1 MGFSSALLVTSLAI
15 RIKKSMVA
23 EIELNF
29 FIL

>member
-15 RIKKSMVA
+15 RIKERMVA
-23 EIELNF
+23 KIELNF